1 MMRSILHSSG
11 EIKIYLLTMLSHK
24 SMRNWI
30 IIMLLI
36 ISSRPNEKWFQ
47 RLSYLFVA
55 FMNIKQNDIYI
66 IAYIMKMKNLRARIF
81 ENQVQNYKQNNEI
94 SFRKILPNC
103 YHLEKNFK
111 SAKSTRDLIAKLII
125 VKVLFIQNAA
135 IS

>member
-1 MMRSILHSSG
+1 
-11 EIKIYLLTMLSHK
+11 
-24 SMRNWI
+24 
-30 IIMLLI
+30 
-36 ISSRPNEKWFQ
+36 
-47 RLSYLFVA
+47 
-55 FMNIKQNDIYI
+55 MNIKQNDIYI